1 MELAVAASKRAT
13 CDRAKVGAVI
23 VKDKRVLSTGYNGS
37 PSGLPHCS
45 EVGHEMINGHCIRTI
60 HAEMNAIT
68 MAAKHGI
75 NINDSELYITHFP
88 CYNCFKVV
96 ANVGI
101 KKVYYKEDYRIEDK
115 ILDIAKRLEIE
126 LKRVDI

>member
-1 MELAVAASKRAT
+1 MV
-13 CDRAKVGAVI
+13 
-23 VKDKRVLSTGYNGS
+23 
-37 PSGLPHCS
+37 
-45 EVGHEMINGHCIRTI
+45 NGHCIRTI

-68 MAAKHGI
+68 MAAKHGV

-101 KKVYYKEDYRIEDK
+101 KNIYYKEEYRIEDK
-115 ILDIAKRLEIE
+115 ILDMANKLGIEI
-126 LKRVDI
+126 KRVNV